1 MQNVLGGVNQD
12 LHHFTEREL
21 ATRKALLEEQEAN
34 EVRESTKVVY
44 LEIFKWIA
52 NAT

>member
-1 MQNVLGGVNQD
+1 MQNVSGGVNQD
-12 LHHFTEREL
+12 LHHFTECEL
-21 ATRKALLEEQEAN
+21 ATPKALLGEQEAN
-34 EVRESTKVVY
+34 EVYESTKVVY